1 MSGLLQL
8 CEMAKDSEFWVTNL
22 TCWWTIMVWKIL
34 ASWFFLVH
42 FQGPEGY
49 SPTFQTRTRILCLG
63 DTFETQ
69 LPSSGSS
76 CFPWI
81 SFCSDRP
88 ASLTSHLKGRSETG
102 SVRLSERK
110 ESHNIPGH
118 FYSSVFWVTDID
130 QALEQG
136 RLTFY
141 SLVGMKWGEKGEAE
155 GTGRHTLSR
164 SLPLEPELD
173 SRYSVGGNSLCYHL
187 PNLRRTVTLYTP
199 LHYLEM
205 SYFLCPGII
214 YSVLNPRE
222 ADRIKTTGQLCLFD
236 PNVHSTLS
244 DLPTI
249 HSVSGLST
257 PLAVGKSK

>member
-141 SLVGMKWGEKGEAE
+141 SLVGMKWGQRKGKQREQK
-155 GTGRHTLSR
+155 GIH
-164 SLPLEPELD
+164 
-173 SRYSVGGNSLCYHL
+173 
-187 PNLRRTVTLYTP
+187 
-199 LHYLEM
+199 
-205 SYFLCPGII
+205 CPGVCLWSQNWTQDTVWGETVYAIT
-214 YSVLNPRE
+214 YLTSG
-222 ADRIKTTGQLCLFD
+222 GQLRFIL
-236 PNVHSTLS
+236 HS
-244 DLPTI
+244 I
-249 HSVSGLST
+249 IW
-257 PLAVGKSK
+257 K